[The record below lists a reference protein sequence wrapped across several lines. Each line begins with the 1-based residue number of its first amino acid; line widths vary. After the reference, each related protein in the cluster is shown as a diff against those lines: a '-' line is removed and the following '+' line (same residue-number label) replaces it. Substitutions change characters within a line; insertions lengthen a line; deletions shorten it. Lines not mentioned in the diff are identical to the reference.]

1 MATFKTVFE
10 ELVLTSS
17 LPVGLQ
23 MLRTQRALLDQ
34 NEGLGHPSPE
44 GRAKVLAELDQLEAL
59 LRKTHRS
66 SDPTPSP
73 VPTSSADGE
82 SR

>member
-23 MLRTQRALLDQ
+23 MLRTQRKLLDQ

-44 GRAKVLAELDQLEAL
+44 YRARVLEELDQLEAL

-66 SDPTPSP
+66 SEATPSP
-73 VPTSSADGE
+73 EPATAAEPEND
-82 SR
+82 